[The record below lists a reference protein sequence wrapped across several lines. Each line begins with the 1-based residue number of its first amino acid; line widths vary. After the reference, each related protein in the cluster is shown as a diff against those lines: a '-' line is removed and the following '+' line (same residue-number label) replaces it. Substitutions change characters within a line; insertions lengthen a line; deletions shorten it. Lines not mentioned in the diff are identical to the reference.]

1 MDNKLK
7 TLRDRLIFESNK
19 EKKEE
24 KKEEKKYSSNSKVT
38 KSTSYETRGYSTS
51 LKYKVNYSDLADE
64 LSSKKAAGKNHWT
77 KAQARQVFSI
87 MKKNVGLADPKKDKE

>member
-1 MDNKLK
+1 MDSKLK

-24 KKEEKKYSSNSKVT
+24 KKSSGNSKVT
-38 KSTSYETRGYSTS
+38 KSTSYETKGYSTS

-64 LSSKKAAGKNHWT
+64 LSSKKAAGKGNWT

-87 MKKNVGLADPKKDKE
+87 MKKAAGLADSKKDKE